1 MTAYTPHTSAR
12 RTDPGTSRQAA
23 KAAASFAGTH
33 CERIHAALRLC
44 GPMDP
49 EQIGDMLDMEPY
61 SCRKRLADLKKAG
74 QAEPTGIIVPTSHGR
89 HQRVWR
95 AL

>member
-1 MTAYTPHTSAR
+1 MYLAEHAAR
-12 RTDPGTSRQAA
+12 RTDPGTSHQAA
-23 KAAASFAGTH
+23 QAAASFAGTH
-33 CERIHAALRLC
+33 CERIYTALIQC

-49 EQIGDMLDMEPY
+49 EQIAAMLGMEPY
-61 SCRKRLADLKKAG
+61 SVRKRLSDCKKAG
-74 QAEPTGIIVPTSHGR
+74 IAEPTGELVPTTSGR

>member
-1 MTAYTPHTSAR
+1 MSTINPLAR
-12 RTDPGTSRQAA
+12 RSDPATSHEAA
-23 KAAASFAGTH
+23 QMAVEFAGTH
-33 CERIHAALRLC
+33 CDRIHAALVQC

-49 EQIGDMLDMEPY
+49 EQIGAMVGLEPY
-61 SCRKRLADLKKAG
+61 SVRKRLSTLQHAK
-74 QAEPTGIIVPTSHGR
+74 QAEPTGETVPTTSGR

>member
-1 MTAYTPHTSAR
+1 MSAYTPHTSAR
-12 RTDPGTSRQAA
+12 RTDPGTSHQAA
-23 KAAASFAGTH
+23 QAAASFAGSH
-33 CERIHAALRLC
+33 CERIHTALIQC

-49 EQIGDMLDMEPY
+49 EQIASMVGMEPY

-74 QAEPTGIIVPTSHGR
+74 QAETTGELVPTTSGR

>member
-1 MTAYTPHTSAR
+1 MSAYTSFHAAR
-12 RTDPGTSRQAA
+12 STDPSTSHEAA
-23 KAAASFAGTH
+23 QAAASFAGTH
-33 CERIHAALRLC
+33 CERIHTALIQC

-49 EQIGDMLDMEPY
+49 EQIAAMVGMEPY
-61 SCRKRLADLKKAG
+61 ACRKRLADLKKAG
-74 QAEPTGIIVPTSHGR
+74 QAETTGELVPTTSGR